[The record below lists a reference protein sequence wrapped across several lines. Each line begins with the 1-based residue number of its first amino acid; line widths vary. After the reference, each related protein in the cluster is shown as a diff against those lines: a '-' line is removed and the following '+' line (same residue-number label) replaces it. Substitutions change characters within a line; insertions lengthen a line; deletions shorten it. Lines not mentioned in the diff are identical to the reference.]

1 MDRPIILD
9 ACCVL
14 NLAATGHFEEILGGL
29 PWRWHVG
36 HRARAEAHWLW
47 APDGEARDQVDLDPL
62 MRLGLLDELELEL
75 AQEEALFVEF
85 SATLADGEAEAA
97 ALAVMR
103 VFALDTDDRKAR
115 RVVGERSP
123 GLQLY
128 TTLEIIRAWQIC
140 CAVTDA
146 DIAASL
152 CRVSDRATYRP
163 RRTDPLW
170 DWWDTLVG
178 ER

>member
-14 NLAATGHFEEILGGL
+14 NLAATGHFEEILRDL
-29 PWRWHVG
+29 PCRWHVG
-36 HRARAEAHWLW
+36 RRARAEAQWLW
-47 APDGEARDQVDLDPL
+47 APDGEERDQVDLDPL
-62 MRLGLLDELELEL
+62 VRLGLLEEQQLEVP
-75 AQEEALFVEF
+75 QEEALFVEF

-97 ALAVMR
+97 ALAVTR
-103 VFALDTDDRKAR
+103 SFALATDDRKAR
-115 RVVGERSP
+115 RIVGERSP

-128 TTLEIIRAWQIC
+128 STLEIIREWQIC

-163 RRTDPLW
+163 HRTDPLW
-170 DWWDTLVG
+170 GWWDALVG